1 MLSSLFA
8 MAGFALAGA
17 ITPGPV
23 NVLAMRHGS
32 HSRRGC
38 ALLYV
43 VGASV
48 SYAVVV
54 WIMGLFGQWLLRDP
68 AVAVMASRVC
78 AAYLLWLAWRIAR
91 APVAD
96 RVDGNDDGEDD
107 AGQGSNVTNDPR
119 GFHQA
124 FWQGAAIQSL
134 NPKAWLVALS
144 GVGLFVV
151 PLSVQASVP
160 HVALLAFCLVSL
172 LACMAGVGCWVLLGN
187 VLRRWLRTARRQ
199 RALNLVLAAVLLAS
213 VGGMLA

>member
-32 HSRRGC
+32 QSRRGC

-68 AVAVMASRVC
+68 AVAVMASRIC
-78 AAYLLWLAWRIAR
+78 AAYLVWLAWRIAR

-96 RVDGNDDGEDD
+96 RVDDGNAAQVSD
-107 AGQGSNVTNDPR
+107 AVSVPR

-124 FWQGAAIQSL
+124 FWQGVAIQSL

-151 PLSVQASVP
+151 PLSMQADVP
-160 HVALLAFCLVSL
+160 HATLLAFCLVSL
-172 LACMAGVGCWVLLGN
+172 LACMVGVGCWALLGN

-199 RALNLVLAAVLLAS
+199 RALNWVLAAVLLAS